1 MKQIILPKLILP
13 ILLLGLFLL
22 VSCAEKKAVDT
33 GGAFIGGSEGIVASF
48 EPLSIEEDEV
58 YTIFDTEDFPLDIV
72 LKNKGEEDVLPGRA
86 RLRLLGPP
94 RESFTNIARWELA
107 NARKIEKISEFNP
120 EGGEEII
127 SFTPTNRATYTGDV
141 TGFLDVVWNLEYDY
155 DYKTHLIIDNVC
167 FKGDITDARVCEVKE
182 PKTFS
187 ISGAPITVNSVVEDS
202 AGRGLI
208 MLKIIISDV
217 GEGDSTIVGQ
227 EFDNRFDQVRYS
239 IDEPGKWECK
249 SGGREN
255 EARLL
260 EGTAQIICRLK
271 TALLEDELYTKSVR
285 LTLDYTYKDL
295 IQEKLRVKE
304 SVR

>member
-1 MKQIILPKLILP
+1 MKRIILP
-13 ILLLGLFLL
+13 ILLLLSLFLL
-22 VSCAEKKAVDT
+22 VSCAKEETAAG

-48 EPLSIEEDEV
+48 EPLSIEEDGI
-58 YTIFDTEDFPLDIV
+58 YTVFDTEDFSLDIV
-72 LKNKGEEDVLPGRA
+72 LKNKGEEDVPAGKA
-86 RLRLLGPP
+86 RLKLLGPSKT
-94 RESFTNIARWELA
+94 SFTNIPSWELA
-107 NARKIEKISEFNP
+107 NRQLIEKISEFNP

-127 SFTPTNRATYTGDV
+127 SFTPTNRAMYTGEV
-141 TGFLDVVWNLEYDY
+141 TGYQDLVWNLEFDY
-155 DYKTHLIIDNVC
+155 DYKTYLIIDNVC
-167 FKGDITDARVCEVKE
+167 FKGDITDERVCELKE

-227 EFDNRFDQVRYS
+227 EFDHRFDQVAYT
-239 IDEPGKWECK
+239 IDEPDKWECK
-249 SGGREN
+249 SGGRTN
-255 EARLL
+255 EARLI

-271 TALLEDELYTKSVR
+271 APLIEDDLYTKPVR
-285 LTLDYTYKDL
+285 LTLAYTYRDL
-295 IQEKLRVKE
+295 IQEKLRIKE